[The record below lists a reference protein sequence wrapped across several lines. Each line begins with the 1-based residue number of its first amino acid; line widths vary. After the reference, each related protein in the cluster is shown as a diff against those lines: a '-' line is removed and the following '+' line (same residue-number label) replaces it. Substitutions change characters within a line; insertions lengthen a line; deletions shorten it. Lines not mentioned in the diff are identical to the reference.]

1 MINYFKNKMNLHVPT
16 QSFTKTYIY
25 WGYKD
30 LKLSKTYDCSFQYQI
45 QAFKKHIIFY
55 TDLEKYKTFS

>member
-30 LKLSKTYDCSFQYQI
+30 LKNTTTKIFNELINLFGIFMYPLPAFQNI
-45 QAFKKHIIFY
+45 
-55 TDLEKYKTFS
+55 